1 MLKKRTTLA
10 TLLITAMFLIGGA
23 FTALAADL
31 DGSFDDFEGNTIVGW
46 GWDSSLPNTGVPVT
60 VTITNKETGEQVKSF
75 HQTAVTYRSDLEE
88 NGIGNGRH
96 GFRINMNWDA
106 LATAPMW

>member
-23 FTALAADL
+23 FTTLAADL

-75 HQTAVTYRSDLEE
+75 HLMKVLRYMYL
-88 NGIGNGRH
+88 I
-96 GFRINMNWDA
+96 
-106 LATAPMW
+106 